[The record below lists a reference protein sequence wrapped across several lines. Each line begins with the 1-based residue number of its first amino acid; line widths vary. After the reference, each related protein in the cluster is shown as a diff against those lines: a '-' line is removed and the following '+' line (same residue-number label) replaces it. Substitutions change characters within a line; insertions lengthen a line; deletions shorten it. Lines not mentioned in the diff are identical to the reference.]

1 MISADFYRLTRKH
14 LAYKQSWTRHF
25 YRSYSS
31 RKMPSRLD
39 FLTRKLDELED
50 AIRLEK
56 REYDK
61 ARDRYDKMTRREILE
76 DLRGQ

>member
-14 LAYKQSWTRHF
+14 PPSKQSRTRHF
-25 YRSYSS
+25 HKTYQSH
-31 RKMPSRLD
+31 KMSSRLD
-39 FLTRKLDELED
+39 FLIRKLDELED

-61 ARDRYDKMTRREILE
+61 ARDRYNKMTRREILE

>member
-1 MISADFYRLTRKH
+1 MS
-14 LAYKQSWTRHF
+14 
-25 YRSYSS
+25 
-31 RKMPSRLD
+31 SRLD
-39 FLTRKLDELED
+39 FLIRELDELED